1 MLLVPK
7 TMNLVRQAF
16 GNEIH
21 GRIKQDEVTE
31 VLSGVP

>member
-1 MLLVPK
+1 
-7 TMNLVRQAF
+7 MNLVRQAY

-21 GRIKQDEVTE
+21 GRIKQDGVDE